1 MKKGLDELFRVNL
14 LDGFLMRL
22 LGKRY
27 FRNSFFIYLSMLRT
41 PSAIAKPS
49 GLSIRYNQF
58 VRYIRIGAFLHVMGL
73 VGIALF
79 L

>member
-1 MKKGLDELFRVNL
+1 
-14 LDGFLMRL
+14 
-22 LGKRY
+22 
-27 FRNSFFIYLSMLRT
+27 MLRT

-79 L
+79 FITLQLHRSFYKRIFFNLYS